1 VIVGL
6 VGNLH
11 SVDAVSER
19 LAAQGFIQ
27 LKNVHEIG
35 FFTQDNLVLTGIDYE
50 HKANVLRE
58 KGALIIHIVRQGDES
73 GDFGVAIHPDDA
85 VVSANGSLEGLF
97 SRVNIAIS
105 RRMGGVAA

>member
-50 HKANVLRE
+50 HKANALRE

-73 GDFGVAIHPDDA
+73 GDFGVTMHQCDA
-85 VVSANGSLEGLF
+85 VVSANGHFEGLF
-97 SRVNIAIS
+97 DRVRIAIDKRFS
-105 RRMGGVAA
+105 VAA